1 MGKTLIIGSSG
12 QIGTD
17 LVEELRRKK
26 GNDNVIASDIRE
38 PQVPG
43 NGPFLTLNA
52 TEKASVEKA
61 IKDNDVEEVYLLAAL
76 LSATA
81 EKNPQVAWDLN
92 MGSLSH
98 ILDVAREEGPLR
110 KIFFPSSIAVFGPT
124 TPRDNT
130 PQRTI
135 LEPSTVYGITK
146 LAGERWAEYYYKRY
160 GTDIRGIRYPGLI
173 SYKSLP
179 GGGTTDYAVQI
190 FYDALEGKTHE
201 CFLKEDMELPM
212 LYMPD
217 AVRGTIEL
225 MEAKPE
231 DVKIRSAYNLAG
243 FSFTPAQ
250 IAEEIK
256 KHIPSFK
263 IAYNPDYRQNIAAS
277 WPNSIDD
284 SEAAKDW
291 NWKPEYDLNGMVLD
305 MLENLEKKL
314 SKK

>member
-1 MGKTLIIGSSG
+1 
-12 QIGTD
+12 
-17 LVEELRRKK
+17 
-26 GNDNVIASDIRE
+26 
-38 PQVPG
+38 
-43 NGPFLTLNA
+43 
-52 TEKASVEKA
+52 
-61 IKDNDVEEVYLLAAL
+61 
-76 LSATA
+76 
-81 EKNPQVAWDLN
+81 
-92 MGSLSH
+92 
-98 ILDVAREEGPLR
+98 
-110 KIFFPSSIAVFGPT
+110 
-124 TPRDNT
+124 
-130 PQRTI
+130 
-135 LEPSTVYGITK
+135 
-146 LAGERWAEYYYKRY
+146 
-160 GTDIRGIRYPGLI
+160 
-173 SYKSLP
+173 
-179 GGGTTDYAVQI
+179 
-190 FYDALEGKTHE
+190 
-201 CFLKEDMELPM
+201 
-212 LYMPD
+212 MPD